1 MNIKAIIIAF
11 VISGLL
17 MFAGLGVTAQSGHAA
32 LAVTVSGVVN
42 IKNAEG
48 ELRTAKRRSKIFPGE
63 TVVTQSEASIKMRFT
78 DGGIISL
85 VADSEFR
92 VDEYRFEDKAGD
104 EGANGNNTVVMTL
117 VKGGLRSI
125 TGLIG
130 KTDKQDYK
138 MKTATSVI
146 GIRGTDY
153 NLLLCQGGCTH
164 PQIENTPVDDGLY
177 AKVNKTEEQTRG
189 IVMRNDAGEANVEEG
204 QTAYVKDFDSM
215 PLINTFF
222 PDRALALV
230 RPNIETRPM
239 LPPPQMPTAPPVQAP
254 PQYNFQYGY

>member
-1 MNIKAIIIAF
+1 
-11 VISGLL
+11 
-17 MFAGLGVTAQSGHAA
+17 MFAGLGVSAPPGHAA
-32 LAVTVSGVVN
+32 LAVTVSGDVN

-63 TVVTQSEASIKMRFT
+63 TVITLSEASIKMRFT
-78 DGGIISL
+78 DGGIISM

-92 VDEYRFEDKAGD
+92 IDEYRYQDKSGD
-104 EGANGNNTVVMTL
+104 EDANSKNTVVMTL

-138 MKTATSVI
+138 MNTATSVI

-153 NLLLCQGGCTH
+153 NLLLCQGSCTH

-177 AKVNKTEEQTRG
+177 ARVNKTEEQTRG
-189 IVMRNDAGEANVEEG
+189 IVMRNDAGEANVGEG
-204 QTAYVKDFDSM
+204 QTAYVKDFGSV
-215 PLINTFF
+215 PVINTFF
-222 PDRALALV
+222 PDRALVLA
-230 RPNIETRPM
+230 RPNIEMRPVF
-239 LPPPQMPTAPPVQAP
+239 PPPQVPTAPPVQAP
-254 PQYNFQYGY
+254 PPIQYQYGY